1 MSPMTRR
8 ALGQAFGSLATVQAL
23 GVSTASAAQ
32 GSPSANPS
40 DLKAGSTNSTKPICI
55 IRQGIFQAANPDRAS
70 HCRLVSLHEARGV
83 GADEIARLTV
93 LDVKPSSYFSQRGAS
108 DQHGAGNTLFA
119 EDREFMARLF
129 NR

>member
-1 MSPMTRR
+1 
-8 ALGQAFGSLATVQAL
+8 
-23 GVSTASAAQ
+23 
-32 GSPSANPS
+32 
-40 DLKAGSTNSTKPICI
+40 
-55 IRQGIFQAANPDRAS
+55 QAANPDRAS
-70 HCRLVSLHEARGV
+70 HRRLVSLHEARGV